1 MAKWWKQKRKKRA
14 AIVPLIPTEWYP
26 GIYPGH
32 IPDNLNAPTLVQG
45 KSWWKPSR
53 EEIQAHLKS
62 CYGNIYSK
70 KRNSFMDGV
79 NDIPKEGNH
88 MLLDALVGAGCYLGI
103 TWLNLQTNRRW
114 EESIRMVEEPYEIW
128 VLVSALEVD

>member
-1 MAKWWKQKRKKRA
+1 
-14 AIVPLIPTEWYP
+14 
-26 GIYPGH
+26 
-32 IPDNLNAPTLVQG
+32 
-45 KSWWKPSR
+45 
-53 EEIQAHLKS
+53 
-62 CYGNIYSK
+62 
-70 KRNSFMDGV
+70 MDGV